1 MLLINNRIIFA
12 RSITAAWCNFLSNYC
27 LISATI
33 CHNDLLS
40 VSHQRER
47 EREREGTHHS
57 LLYFVI
63 NGHSAWSTTK
73 KKKDLLTFC
82 STFLYIYPV
91 INFLIWNN
99 IKLSMVLSAM
109 TVVMGSLWQG
119 IPYLGSEI
127 PPKMH
132 IIISSF
138 AYHTASFF
146 SQLIVRVF
154 IKHCFFFY
162 LLVANMLFFFL
173 IYQYIIR
180 LNQIKFLWYSK
191 KFHKNWLMFFFLKIV
206 KKNNNYTLEAH
217 EELQDGAHLP

>member
-1 MLLINNRIIFA
+1 MIYYLYLI
-12 RSITAAWCNFLSNYC
+12 
-27 LISATI
+27 
-33 CHNDLLS
+33 
-40 VSHQRER
+40 RER
-47 EREREGTHHS
+47 ERERERERVLTIACS
-57 LLYFVI
+57 ILLSMATVLDPLQR
-63 NGHSAWSTTK
+63 
-73 KKKDLLTFC
+73 KKKDLLTLC

-138 AYHTASFF
+138 AYHTASIF

-154 IKHCFFFY
+154 KHCFFFY

-173 IYQYIIR
+173 NISIY
-180 LNQIKFLWYSK
+180 
-191 KFHKNWLMFFFLKIV
+191 
-206 KKNNNYTLEAH
+206 
-217 EELQDGAHLP
+217 